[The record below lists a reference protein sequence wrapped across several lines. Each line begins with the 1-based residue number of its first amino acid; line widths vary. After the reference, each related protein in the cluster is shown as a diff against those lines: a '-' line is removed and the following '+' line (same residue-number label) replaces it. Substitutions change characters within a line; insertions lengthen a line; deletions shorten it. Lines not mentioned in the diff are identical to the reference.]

1 VGCCGEDENALSSH
15 WQPGDV
21 FLRPEQ
27 IKAWFDRLAA
37 SDKTFRLYQDAYHL
51 QWNDWD
57 KDLVL
62 ADILD
67 WLNDRSVLRSAF
79 EDTRKKF
86 AQPLFSAC

>member
-1 VGCCGEDENALSSH
+1 MKTPCLVLAAG
-15 WQPGDV
+15 QDV

-51 QWNDWD
+51 LWNDWD

-67 WLNDRSVLRSAF
+67 WLNDRSVL
-79 EDTRKKF
+79 
-86 AQPLFSAC
+86 PLST